1 MSDTVG
7 RLAPSP
13 SGAMHLGNAFAALL
27 AWLSARSQGGQV
39 LLRLEDLDLPRC
51 PPKFSQGVME
61 DFRWLGLDWDNDPV
75 RQSERSGYYDDCLA
89 RLSARDLTYPC
100 YCTRKDLH
108 PTSISP
114 SNHRP
119 ITVPSPSPHRH
130 PTPTE
135 ASAPHGYTPVYPGT
149 CRDLTPAQRA
159 ELEAQGRRPALRLR
173 VPDTTYSLVDGHLG
187 PYAASL
193 SGDVGDFV
201 LRRGD
206 GLYAYQLAVVADD
219 GAMGVTE
226 VVRGRD
232 LLPSTP
238 QQLYLQALLA
248 FPHPRYC
255 HLPLLL
261 APDGRRLSKRE
272 GDLSLQALGK
282 RYSPGEVTGIL
293 AHWAGLLDTP
303 RPVTPKELVAD
314 FAWERVPKADI
325 FVTEEDF
332 L

>member
-1 MSDTVG
+1 MSDAVG

-51 PPKFSQGVME
+51 PAKFSQGVMD
-61 DFRWLGLDWDNDPV
+61 DFRWLGLDWDNGPV
-75 RQSERSGYYDDCLA
+75 RQSERSSYYDTCLA
-89 RLSARDLTYPC
+89 RLAAQDLTYPC
-100 YCTRKDLH
+100 YCTRRELH
-108 PTSISP
+108 AA
-114 SNHRP
+114 
-119 ITVPSPSPHRH
+119 
-130 PTPTE
+130 PTE
-135 ASAPHGYTPVYPGT
+135 ASAPHSHSPVYPGT
-149 CRDLTPAQRA
+149 CRHLTDTQRA
-159 ELEAQGRRPALRLR
+159 GLEAQGRRPALRLK
-173 VPDTTYSLVDGHLG
+173 VPDRTYSVMDGHLG

-193 SGDVGDFV
+193 SADVGDFL
-201 LRRGD
+201 LRRSD

-238 QQLYLQALLA
+238 QQLYLQELLG

-255 HLPLLL
+255 HLPLLV

-272 GDLSLQALGK
+272 GDLSLQALSK
-282 RYSPGEVTGIL
+282 RYSNGEVTGIL
-293 AHWAGLLDTP
+293 AHWAGLLDAP
-303 RPVTPKELVAD
+303 RPVTPRELVAD
-314 FAWERVPKADI
+314 FAWERVPKEDI